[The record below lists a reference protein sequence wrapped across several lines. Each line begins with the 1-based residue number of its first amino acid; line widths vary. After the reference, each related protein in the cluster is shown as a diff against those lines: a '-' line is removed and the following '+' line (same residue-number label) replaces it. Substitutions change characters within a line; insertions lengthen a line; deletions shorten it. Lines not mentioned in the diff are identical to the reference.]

1 MLSYQD
7 LQEVI
12 VRPANFNKAERVQV
26 QLAFEKLYQ
35 ALGFEDP
42 QVICVSS
49 PLELQIAIKRCLHK
63 PIPFFPDSEAF
74 SALEQQLCESPKL
87 IPINGKLWDLVSNQ
101 IARPLCLAF
110 GDENGLEAY
119 MSSLHPVFQELNLTL
134 GRAIKSRLAADGL
147 SPEPLAHHP
156 NWFDLKWL
164 SYYKAHL
171 DQIPLAQELGKI
183 LDMGL
188 MQAYCFDKLVLWTA
202 KPSYIATEDNNLH
215 GENHPS
221 IYWNDAF
228 KLYHWNGVPVPA
240 KLIES
245 PQEIRKEDIEHIRNA
260 EVRRSFLEKL
270 GAERFAS
277 LFDLQL
283 VDSDIDLRGNRQSL
297 YRSREIDPV
306 AKEHLQFAQVICPT
320 TQRVYFLTVPPHLQN
335 VWEAVSWTFGKSPE
349 EYQPEREV

>member
-35 ALGFEDP
+35 ALGFENP
-42 QVICVSS
+42 RVICVSS
-49 PLELQIAIKRCLHK
+49 PLELQMAIKRGLHK

-74 SALEQQLCESPKL
+74 SALERQLRESPKL

-110 GDENGLEAY
+110 GDENGLEAQ
-119 MSSLHPVFQELNLTL
+119 MSSLNPVFQELNVTL
-134 GRAIKSRLAADGL
+134 SRAIKTRLEADGL

-164 SYYKAHL
+164 SYYKAKL

-188 MQAYCFDKLVLWTA
+188 MQAYCFDKLVLWTP
-202 KPSYIATEDNNLH
+202 KPSYIATEDNKLH

-221 IYWNDAF
+221 IYWNENF

-245 PQEIRKEDIEHIRNA
+245 PQEIRKEDIEPIRNA

-270 GAERFAS
+270 GAERFSS

-335 VWEAVSWTFGKSPE
+335 VWEAVSWTFGKSSD